1 MNDLKKTIQKKIEE
15 VWPDAQKNISKI
27 SHKTLKTLKKSEKQL
42 LAIYDKTKKKTE
54 QLILQAK
61 REELYYELGKAMA
74 PLLSSDQLKN
84 KTILKIYSEIQEV
97 NKQLRSK
104 ARS

>member
-1 MNDLKKTIQKKIEE
+1 MNNLQKTVQKKIEE

-27 SHKTLKTLKKSEKQL
+27 SRKTLKALKKSEKQL
-42 LAIYDKTKKKTE
+42 LAIYGKTKKKAE
-54 QLILQAK
+54 ELILQAR

-84 KTILKIYSEIQEV
+84 KTILKIYSEIQGI

>member
-1 MNDLKKTIQKKIEE
+1 MNNLQKTVQKKIEE

-27 SHKTLKTLKKSEKQL
+27 SRKTLKTLKKSEKQL
-42 LAIYDKTKKKTE
+42 LAIYGKTKKKAE
-54 QLILQAK
+54 QLILQAR
-61 REELYYELGKAMA
+61 REELYYELGKVMA

-84 KTILKIYSEIQEV
+84 KAILKIYSEIQGI

-104 ARS
+104 TRS

>member
-84 KTILKIYSEIQEV
+84 KTILKIYSEIQGV

-104 ARS
+104 AKS

>member
-104 ARS
+104 AKS